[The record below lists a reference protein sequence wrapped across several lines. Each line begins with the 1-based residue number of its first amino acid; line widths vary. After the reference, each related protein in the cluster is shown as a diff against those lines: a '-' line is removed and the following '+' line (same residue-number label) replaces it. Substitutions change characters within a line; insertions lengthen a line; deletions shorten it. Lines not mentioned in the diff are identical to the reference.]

1 MLYTY
6 ATGSMSMDSIGHGSQ
21 ERVEWCNASYYSHL
35 SILLGLITMPLC
47 PYHPFG
53 TSSRWGSQIFF
64 IEVKTVYS
72 RRLNSCK
79 TYAI

>member
-1 MLYTY
+1 
-6 ATGSMSMDSIGHGSQ
+6 
-21 ERVEWCNASYYSHL
+21 
-35 SILLGLITMPLC
+35 MPLW

-79 TYAI
+79 TYAIWVKKVKHNFEPPIFGTS